1 MKASS
6 KQLHTY
12 ATPCMILRLEFDEN
26 SAEHPEQVKM
36 TAVRVNGDMKQRV
49 NIDIDAESSNFD
61 CKDFGIKYHSG
72 GS

>member
-1 MKASS
+1 
-6 KQLHTY
+6 
-12 ATPCMILRLEFDEN
+12 MILRLEFDEN